1 MQESPYI
8 YLNRKEIINILIGA
22 KIDKSVDVEGITIEI
37 AMPYLSGP
45 QICNLSGKL
54 GNPIQYPQNGGG
66 LSRWQYF
73 ENLLNFCIQNKK
85 EELLLKELFNIE
97 GFKYILRD
105 CNTKNIKLSYE
116 KVVDCILEHINKDI
130 YYCGHKLIKIGNNIY
145 IRALEGPLFI
155 ESKNFKN
162 IDHRYIKELIN
173 RTADDMNMG
182 KYDSVLKTS
191 RTLLEEVFCSV
202 LEKKGV
208 TPSTSGKITDL
219 YGQVK
224 QEYGMK
230 QNQNFDKRIN
240 NLLSGFEKILTS
252 ISEMRNEQSDAH
264 GVGSKR
270 IQIAEHHAQLFVNAS
285 IVMADFILSVSEKQ
299 NNKQL
304 S

>member
-1 MQESPYI
+1 MQESPYQ
-8 YLNRKEIINILIGA
+8 YLNRKDIINILIGE
-22 KIDKSVDVEGITIEI
+22 KIDKSVVVEGVTIELT
-37 AMPYLSGP
+37 MPYLSGP

-54 GNPIQYPQNGGG
+54 GNPIQYPQGGGG

-73 ENLLNFCIQNKK
+73 GNLLNFCIQNKK
-85 EELLLKELFNIE
+85 EEFLLEELFKLEN
-97 GFKYILRD
+97 FNNILRN
-105 CNTKNIKLSYE
+105 CNTKNIKQTYE
-116 KVVDCILEHINKDI
+116 KVIDCILDHINKEL
-130 YYCGHKLIKIGNNIY
+130 YFCGQQLKKIGSNIY
-145 IRALEGPLFI
+145 IFALDAPLI
-155 ESKNFKN
+155 IDSKKIKN
-162 IDHRYIKELIN
+162 IDHNYIKELVN
-173 RTADDMNMG
+173 RTADDINMG

-230 QNQNFDKRIN
+230 QNQSFDKRVN

-270 IQIAEHHAQLFVNAS
+270 IKIAEHHAQLFVNAA
-285 IVMADFILSVSEKQ
+285 IVMADFILSVSEK
-299 NNKQL
+299 NK
-304 S
+304 